1 MEEAREEK
9 RRKREEAGIERE
21 REDNERKKIA
31 LKKTRKTL
39 TNRKVGAV
47 AVRLLLFPGIIEALV
62 TGGVMIGVFGMP
74 PLFAIA
80 VGFVIKP

>member
-9 RRKREEAGIERE
+9 RRKREEAGRERE